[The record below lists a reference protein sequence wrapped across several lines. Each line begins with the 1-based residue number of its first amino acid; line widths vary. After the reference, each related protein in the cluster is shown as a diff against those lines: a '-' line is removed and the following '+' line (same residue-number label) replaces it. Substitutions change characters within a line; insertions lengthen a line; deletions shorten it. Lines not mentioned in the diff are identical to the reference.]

1 MDSVIAVIGSANMDI
16 GGYPEGPLA
25 TGDSNPGRVRLSVGG
40 VGCNIARNLA
50 LLGARVR
57 FLTALGGD
65 LYAQGIAQML
75 EGLGI
80 DLSLSLRLADEHTS
94 TYLFIADE
102 RGDMSVAVNDMAIY
116 RHQTPA
122 YFERMLPE
130 LNRCRAVLLDAN
142 LSEEA
147 LSFLAQHIRVP
158 LFADAVSAAKA
169 PRLRAILGR
178 LTAFKPNRIEAELLS
193 GVRITDMNSARE
205 AAMRLLDTGLE
216 RVFITLGPDG
226 VFAAERRNECRL
238 PSLAPRL
245 KNATGAG
252 DAFTAAIVWAWLRG
266 LGLEESCLAGSAAA
280 AIAAEAEETV
290 NPALNEQ
297 ALQQRILEGRK

>member
-80 DLSLSLRLADEHTS
+80 DLSLCLRLADEHTS

>member
-1 MDSVIAVIGSANMDI
+1 MSEAIAVIGSVNMDI
-16 GGYPEGPLA
+16 GGYSDRPLTA
-25 TGDSNPGRVRLSVGG
+25 GDSNPGRVRMSLGG

-50 LLGARVR
+50 LLGVKVR

-65 LYAQGIAQML
+65 VYAENIHAALTCM
-75 EGLGI
+75 GI
-80 DLSLSLRLADEHTS
+80 DLSLSLRLQNEHTS

-102 RGDMSVAVNDMAIY
+102 KGDMSVAVNDMGIY
-116 RHQTPA
+116 RHQTRA
-122 YFERMLPE
+122 YFESVLPE

-147 LSFLAQHIRVP
+147 LVFLAENVRVP

-169 PRLRAILGR
+169 PRLRPVLGG
-178 LTAFKPNRIEAELLS
+178 LTAFKPNRMEAELLS
-193 GVRITDMNSARE
+193 GVRIDSCDSARL
-205 AAMRLLDTGLE
+205 AARRLLETGLS

-226 VFAAERRNECRL
+226 VFAAGEGREYFM

-252 DAFTAAIVWAWLRG
+252 DAFTAAIVWAWSHG
-266 LGLEESCLAGSAAA
+266 MGLEESCLAGSAAA
-280 AIAAEAEETV
+280 AVAAEAEETV
-290 NPALNEQ
+290 NPALDEG
-297 ALQQRILEGRK
+297 ALRKRILEGRK